1 MACSCI
7 FVRHQTPTLCFQE
20 FLVAQPDLKLNSED
34 SLEPLFFYLQFSG
47 TREYVCTSCPVCVV
61 LVIEP
66 VFLMLGKDPI
76 NQHPQASLQLF
87 LQFRSLRQEEV

>member
-20 FLVAQPDLKLNSED
+20 FLVTQPDLKLNSED
-34 SLEPLFFYLQFSG
+34 SLEPLFFSLQFSG
-47 TREYVCTSCPVCVV
+47 TREYVCISCPVCVV

-66 VFLMLGKDPI
+66 MFLMLGKDPI